1 MASNDLS
8 SLQEEGNTNSEE
20 DPDNQTDEGPGNDT
34 TDPEGL
40 DNDTTDL
47 EGLDNETILKE
58 SKKVSIFCRNCLS
71 PYYGVKG
78 QCGSIILKCT
88 KCYHRDVITEDELQD
103 TSLEHSESIAKGGN
117 MILNRFSKIL
127 LENNELQKID
137 LEEQSVVNDEL
148 RELTE
153 ALPHITGIMKQTF
166 IEMHRITDE
175 HRKVHNADMLRM
187 LRQAGQGEDLENVP
201 THGSNETNDLVILPE
216 LYKIPEDE
224 MEKYR
229 MFGRRGVQE
238 ADKYIL
244 NVGITMKQLGSIPL
258 FQGRLLGYCKLAR
271 CSKYGPNS
279 SNTQIIKSQ
288 DKVENNS
295 PENKRNVDQDQSYN
309 TAVDNNL
316 TAAHSSSEQSTIA
329 PTVVDTPLVDNNLT
343 AEHSS
348 SEQSTIAPTVVD
360 KPSVDNNLTAEH
372 SSSEQSTIAPTVVDK
387 PSVDNNL
394 TAAHSSNEQ
403 STIAPTVVDK
413 PFGTPIQDKMELS
426 DESNLLAD
434 TEPPILPTDTEPPIL
449 PTDNISAGTES
460 PIIPTDT
467 EPPILPTDNISA
479 GTESPIIPTDTEPPI
494 LPTDN
499 ISSDTEQPILPTYG
513 LSQACSAPEMDELT
527 SKIEEVTNL
536 QNLSDRIQ
544 QIHKRKREK
553 FIQQFEEYDN
563 TKGDES
569 DDETVD
575 NINSHLQDE
584 EREDS
589 SDENDTTELE
599 YLSELFNF
607 SEFLQSTKEQKQLA
621 EFIPKDIV
629 LLKETNHFTYVEVR
643 EAFNEITT
651 SMINRAAAA
660 KIQRLRNTQSAIKRA
675 ARSMAEQVDQVQN
688 EMIKELQ
695 MAYRAKQLKAEK
707 QKKQLEEHQE
717 TLQHY
722 RHLIAHYERT
732 GDIARLFEVLQ
743 LIRDYNKQN

>member
-360 KPSVDNNLTAEH
+360 KPSVDNNLTA
-372 SSSEQSTIAPTVVDK
+372 
-387 PSVDNNL
+387 
-394 TAAHSSNEQ
+394 AHSSNEQ

-434 TEPPILPTDTEPPIL
+434 TEPPILPTDT
-449 PTDNISAGTES
+449 D
-460 PIIPTDT
+460 
-467 EPPILPTDNISA
+467 PPILPTDNISA

>member
-20 DPDNQTDEGPGNDT
+20 DPDNQTDAGPGNDT

-78 QCGSIILKCT
+78 QGGSIILKCT

-187 LRQAGQGEDLENVP
+187 LRQAGQGKDLENVP

-244 NVGITMKQLGSIPL
+244 NVGITMKQLGSMPL

-271 CSKYGPNS
+271 CSKYGANS
-279 SNTQIIKSQ
+279 SNTQINKSQ

-316 TAAHSSSEQSTIA
+316 TAE
-329 PTVVDTPLVDNNLT
+329 
-343 AEHSS
+343 
-348 SEQSTIAPTVVD
+348 
-360 KPSVDNNLTAEH
+360 
-372 SSSEQSTIAPTVVDK
+372 
-387 PSVDNNL
+387 
-394 TAAHSSNEQ
+394 HSSNEQ
-403 STIAPTVVDK
+403 STIVPTVVDK

-426 DESNLLAD
+426 DESNLLAGTESPILPTDTEPFILPTDNIPSD
-434 TEPPILPTDTEPPIL
+434 TEPPILPTD
-449 PTDNISAGTES
+449 
-460 PIIPTDT
+460 
-467 EPPILPTDNISA
+467 
-479 GTESPIIPTDTEPPI
+479 
-494 LPTDN
+494 
-499 ISSDTEQPILPTYG
+499 G

-536 QNLSDRIQ
+536 RNLSDRIQ

-563 TKGDES
+563 TKSDES

-584 EREDS
+584 KQEDS

-599 YLSELFNF
+599 YLSELLNF

>member
-1 MASNDLS
+1 
-8 SLQEEGNTNSEE
+8 
-20 DPDNQTDEGPGNDT
+20 
-34 TDPEGL
+34 
-40 DNDTTDL
+40 
-47 EGLDNETILKE
+47 
-58 SKKVSIFCRNCLS
+58 
-71 PYYGVKG
+71 
-78 QCGSIILKCT
+78 
-88 KCYHRDVITEDELQD
+88 
-103 TSLEHSESIAKGGN
+103 

-309 TAVDNNL
+309 TAADNNL

>member
-1 MASNDLS
+1 MASNDSS
-8 SLQEEGNTNSEE
+8 SLHEEGNNNSEE
-20 DPDNQTDEGPGNDT
+20 DPDNQTNEGPGNDT

-40 DNDTTDL
+40 DNETTDL
-47 EGLDNETILKE
+47 EGLDNETILTE

-78 QCGSIILKCT
+78 QGGSIILKCK
-88 KCYHRDVITEDELQD
+88 KCYHRDVITEDDLQD

-137 LEEQSVVNDEL
+137 LEEKSVVNDEL

-201 THGSNETNDLVILPE
+201 THGSNETNDLMILPE

-229 MFGRRGVQE
+229 MFGRSGVQE

-244 NVGITMKQLGSIPL
+244 NVGITMKQLGSMPL
-258 FQGRLLGYCKLAR
+258 FQCRLLGYCKLAR
-271 CSKYGPNS
+271 CSKYGANI

-295 PENKRNVDQDQSYN
+295 PENKTNVDELQDQLYN
-309 TAVDNNL
+309 TA
-316 TAAHSSSEQSTIA
+316 
-329 PTVVDTPLVDNNLT
+329 VDNNLT

-348 SEQSTIAPTVVD
+348 SKQSTIAPTVAD
-360 KPSVDNNLTAEH
+360 KPSVDYNLTAEH
-372 SSSEQSTIAPTVVDK
+372 SSSKQSIIAPTVVD
-387 PSVDNNL
+387 N
-394 TAAHSSNEQ
+394 
-403 STIAPTVVDK
+403 

-426 DESNLLAD
+426 DKSNLLSD
-434 TEPPILPTDTEPPIL
+434 TEPPILPTD
-449 PTDNISAGTES
+449 
-460 PIIPTDT
+460 
-467 EPPILPTDNISA
+467 
-479 GTESPIIPTDTEPPI
+479 
-494 LPTDN
+494 
-499 ISSDTEQPILPTYG
+499 G
-513 LSQACSAPEMDELT
+513 LSQACGAPEMDELT

-536 QNLSDRIQ
+536 QDLSDKIQ
-544 QIHKRKREK
+544 QIHKTKREK
-553 FIQQFEEYDN
+553 FKQQFEEYDN

-575 NINSHLQDE
+575 NVNSHLQDE
-584 EREDS
+584 EQEDS
-589 SDENDTTELE
+589 SDDNDTTELE
-599 YLSELFNF
+599 YLSELLNF

-621 EFIPKDIV
+621 AFIPKDIV

-660 KIQRLRNTQSAIKRA
+660 KIQRLRNTQFAIKRA

-707 QKKQLEEHQE
+707 QKKQLEEQQE
-717 TLQHY
+717 TLEHY

-743 LIRDYNKQN
+743 LIRDYNKEN

>member
-309 TAVDNNL
+309 TAADNNL

-329 PTVVDTPLVDNNLT
+329 PTVVDTPL
-343 AEHSS
+343 
-348 SEQSTIAPTVVD
+348 
-360 KPSVDNNLTAEH
+360 VDNNLTAEH

-434 TEPPILPTDTEPPIL
+434 TEPPIL
-449 PTDNISAGTES
+449 
-460 PIIPTDT
+460 
-467 EPPILPTDNISA
+467 
-479 GTESPIIPTDTEPPI
+479 PTDTEPPI

>member
-1 MASNDLS
+1 
-8 SLQEEGNTNSEE
+8 
-20 DPDNQTDEGPGNDT
+20 
-34 TDPEGL
+34 
-40 DNDTTDL
+40 
-47 EGLDNETILKE
+47 
-58 SKKVSIFCRNCLS
+58 
-71 PYYGVKG
+71 
-78 QCGSIILKCT
+78 
-88 KCYHRDVITEDELQD
+88 
-103 TSLEHSESIAKGGN
+103 

-329 PTVVDTPLVDNNLT
+329 PTVVDTPLVDTNLT

-434 TEPPILPTDTEPPIL
+434 TEPPIL
-449 PTDNISAGTES
+449 
-460 PIIPTDT
+460 PTDT

>member
-78 QCGSIILKCT
+78 QGGSIILKCT

-329 PTVVDTPLVDNNLT
+329 PTVVDTPLVDT
-343 AEHSS
+343 
-348 SEQSTIAPTVVD
+348 
-360 KPSVDNNLTAEH
+360 NLTAEH

-434 TEPPILPTDTEPPIL
+434 TEPPIL
-449 PTDNISAGTES
+449 
-460 PIIPTDT
+460 PTDT

>member
-1 MASNDLS
+1 
-8 SLQEEGNTNSEE
+8 
-20 DPDNQTDEGPGNDT
+20 
-34 TDPEGL
+34 
-40 DNDTTDL
+40 
-47 EGLDNETILKE
+47 
-58 SKKVSIFCRNCLS
+58 
-71 PYYGVKG
+71 
-78 QCGSIILKCT
+78 
-88 KCYHRDVITEDELQD
+88 
-103 TSLEHSESIAKGGN
+103 

-187 LRQAGQGEDLENVP
+187 LRQAGQGKDLENVP

-244 NVGITMKQLGSIPL
+244 NVGITMKQLGSMPL

-271 CSKYGPNS
+271 CSKYGANS
-279 SNTQIIKSQ
+279 SNTQINKSQ

-316 TAAHSSSEQSTIA
+316 TAE
-329 PTVVDTPLVDNNLT
+329 
-343 AEHSS
+343 
-348 SEQSTIAPTVVD
+348 
-360 KPSVDNNLTAEH
+360 
-372 SSSEQSTIAPTVVDK
+372 
-387 PSVDNNL
+387 
-394 TAAHSSNEQ
+394 HSSNEQ
-403 STIAPTVVDK
+403 STIVPTVVDK

-426 DESNLLAD
+426 DESNLLAGTESPILPTDTEPFILPTDNIPSD
-434 TEPPILPTDTEPPIL
+434 TEPPILPTD
-449 PTDNISAGTES
+449 
-460 PIIPTDT
+460 
-467 EPPILPTDNISA
+467 
-479 GTESPIIPTDTEPPI
+479 
-494 LPTDN
+494 
-499 ISSDTEQPILPTYG
+499 G

-536 QNLSDRIQ
+536 RNLSDRIQ

-563 TKGDES
+563 TKSDES

-584 EREDS
+584 KQEDS

-599 YLSELFNF
+599 YLSELLNF

>member
-329 PTVVDTPLVDNNLT
+329 PTVVD
-343 AEHSS
+343 
-348 SEQSTIAPTVVD
+348 
-360 KPSVDNNLTAEH
+360 
-372 SSSEQSTIAPTVVDK
+372 K

-434 TEPPILPTDTEPPIL
+434 TEPPIL
-449 PTDNISAGTES
+449 
-460 PIIPTDT
+460 PTDT

>member
-78 QCGSIILKCT
+78 QGGSIILKCT

-467 EPPILPTDNISA
+467 EPPILPTDNIS
-479 GTESPIIPTDTEPPI
+479 
-494 LPTDN
+494 
-499 ISSDTEQPILPTYG
+499 SDTEQPILPTYG

>member
-1 MASNDLS
+1 MASNDSS
-8 SLQEEGNTNSEE
+8 SLHEEGNNNSEE

-40 DNDTTDL
+40 DNETTDL
-47 EGLDNETILKE
+47 EGLDNETILTE

-78 QCGSIILKCT
+78 QGGSIILKCK
-88 KCYHRDVITEDELQD
+88 KCYHRDVITEDDLQD

-137 LEEQSVVNDEL
+137 LEEQSVVNDEF
-148 RELTE
+148 RELTQ

-244 NVGITMKQLGSIPL
+244 NVGITMKQLGSMPL

-271 CSKYGPNS
+271 CFKYGANI

-295 PENKRNVDQDQSYN
+295 PENKTNVDELQDQLYN
-309 TAVDNNL
+309 TAVDY
-316 TAAHSSSEQSTIA
+316 
-329 PTVVDTPLVDNNLT
+329 NLT

-348 SEQSTIAPTVVD
+348 SKQSIIAPTVVD
-360 KPSVDNNLTAEH
+360 N
-372 SSSEQSTIAPTVVDK
+372 
-387 PSVDNNL
+387 
-394 TAAHSSNEQ
+394 
-403 STIAPTVVDK
+403 

-426 DESNLLAD
+426 DKSNLLSD
-434 TEPPILPTDTEPPIL
+434 TEPPIFPTDTEPL
-449 PTDNISAGTES
+449 
-460 PIIPTDT
+460 
-467 EPPILPTDNISA
+467 
-479 GTESPIIPTDTEPPI
+479 I

-499 ISSDTEQPILPTYG
+499 ISSDTEPPILPTDG
-513 LSQACSAPEMDELT
+513 LSQACGAPEMDELT

-536 QNLSDRIQ
+536 QDLSDKIQ
-544 QIHKRKREK
+544 QIHKTKREK
-553 FIQQFEEYDN
+553 FKQQFEEYDN

-575 NINSHLQDE
+575 NVNSHLQDE
-584 EREDS
+584 EQEDS
-589 SDENDTTELE
+589 SDDNDTTELE
-599 YLSELFNF
+599 YLSELLNF

-660 KIQRLRNTQSAIKRA
+660 KIQRLRNTQFAIKRA
-675 ARSMAEQVDQVQN
+675 ARSMAEQVDQVHT
-688 EMIKELQ
+688 EMIKEFQ
-695 MAYRAKQLKAEK
+695 MAYRAKKLKAEK
-707 QKKQLEEHQE
+707 QKKQLEEQQE
-717 TLQHY
+717 TLEHY

-743 LIRDYNKQN
+743 LIRDYNKEN

>member
-309 TAVDNNL
+309 TAADNNL

-434 TEPPILPTDTEPPIL
+434 TEPPIL
-449 PTDNISAGTES
+449 
-460 PIIPTDT
+460 PTDT

>member
-1 MASNDLS
+1 M
-8 SLQEEGNTNSEE
+8 
-20 DPDNQTDEGPGNDT
+20 
-34 TDPEGL
+34 
-40 DNDTTDL
+40 
-47 EGLDNETILKE
+47 
-58 SKKVSIFCRNCLS
+58 
-71 PYYGVKG
+71 
-78 QCGSIILKCT
+78 CT

-187 LRQAGQGEDLENVP
+187 LRQAGQGKDLENVP

-244 NVGITMKQLGSIPL
+244 NVGITMKQLGSMPL

-271 CSKYGPNS
+271 CSKYGANS
-279 SNTQIIKSQ
+279 SNTQINKSQ

-316 TAAHSSSEQSTIA
+316 TAE
-329 PTVVDTPLVDNNLT
+329 
-343 AEHSS
+343 
-348 SEQSTIAPTVVD
+348 
-360 KPSVDNNLTAEH
+360 
-372 SSSEQSTIAPTVVDK
+372 
-387 PSVDNNL
+387 
-394 TAAHSSNEQ
+394 HSSNEQ
-403 STIAPTVVDK
+403 STIVPTVVDK

-426 DESNLLAD
+426 DESNLLAGTESPILPTDTEPFILPTDNIPSD
-434 TEPPILPTDTEPPIL
+434 TEPPILPTD
-449 PTDNISAGTES
+449 
-460 PIIPTDT
+460 
-467 EPPILPTDNISA
+467 
-479 GTESPIIPTDTEPPI
+479 
-494 LPTDN
+494 
-499 ISSDTEQPILPTYG
+499 G

-536 QNLSDRIQ
+536 RNLSDRIQ

-563 TKGDES
+563 TKSDES

-584 EREDS
+584 KQEDS

-599 YLSELFNF
+599 YLSELLNF

>member
-467 EPPILPTDNISA
+467 EPPILPTDNIS
-479 GTESPIIPTDTEPPI
+479 
-494 LPTDN
+494 
-499 ISSDTEQPILPTYG
+499 SDTEQPILPTYG

>member
-20 DPDNQTDEGPGNDT
+20 DPDNQTDAGPGNDT
-34 TDPEGL
+34 TDPEDL

-47 EGLDNETILKE
+47 EGMDNETILKE

-78 QCGSIILKCT
+78 QGGSIILKCT

-187 LRQAGQGEDLENVP
+187 LRQAGQGKDLENVP

-244 NVGITMKQLGSIPL
+244 NVGITMKQLGSMPL

-271 CSKYGPNS
+271 CSKYGANS
-279 SNTQIIKSQ
+279 SNTQINKSQ

-316 TAAHSSSEQSTIA
+316 TAE
-329 PTVVDTPLVDNNLT
+329 
-343 AEHSS
+343 
-348 SEQSTIAPTVVD
+348 
-360 KPSVDNNLTAEH
+360 
-372 SSSEQSTIAPTVVDK
+372 
-387 PSVDNNL
+387 
-394 TAAHSSNEQ
+394 HSSNEQ
-403 STIAPTVVDK
+403 STIVPTVVDK

-426 DESNLLAD
+426 DESNLLA
-434 TEPPILPTDTEPPIL
+434 
-449 PTDNISAGTES
+449 GTES

-467 EPPILPTDNISA
+467 EPFILPTDNIPS
-479 GTESPIIPTDTEPPI
+479 DTEPPI
-494 LPTDN
+494 LPTD
-499 ISSDTEQPILPTYG
+499 G

-536 QNLSDRIQ
+536 RNLSDRIQ

-563 TKGDES
+563 TKSDES

-584 EREDS
+584 KQEDS

-599 YLSELFNF
+599 YLSELLNF

>member
-479 GTESPIIPTDTEPPI
+479 GTE
-494 LPTDN
+494 
-499 ISSDTEQPILPTYG
+499 QPILPTYG

>member
-309 TAVDNNL
+309 TAADNNL

-329 PTVVDTPLVDNNLT
+329 PTVVDTPL
-343 AEHSS
+343 
-348 SEQSTIAPTVVD
+348 
-360 KPSVDNNLTAEH
+360 VDNNLTAEH

-434 TEPPILPTDTEPPIL
+434 TEPPIL
-449 PTDNISAGTES
+449 
-460 PIIPTDT
+460 PTDT

>member
-8 SLQEEGNTNSEE
+8 SLQEEGNTHSEE
-20 DPDNQTDEGPGNDT
+20 DPDNQTDAGPGNDT

-78 QCGSIILKCT
+78 QGGSIILKCT

-244 NVGITMKQLGSIPL
+244 NVGITMKQLGSMPL

-271 CSKYGPNS
+271 CSKYGANS
-279 SNTQIIKSQ
+279 SNTQINKSQ

-316 TAAHSSSEQSTIA
+316 TAE
-329 PTVVDTPLVDNNLT
+329 
-343 AEHSS
+343 
-348 SEQSTIAPTVVD
+348 
-360 KPSVDNNLTAEH
+360 
-372 SSSEQSTIAPTVVDK
+372 
-387 PSVDNNL
+387 
-394 TAAHSSNEQ
+394 HSSNEQ
-403 STIAPTVVDK
+403 STIVPTVVDK

-426 DESNLLAD
+426 DESNLLAGTESPILPTDTEPFILPTDNIPSD
-434 TEPPILPTDTEPPIL
+434 TEPPILPTD
-449 PTDNISAGTES
+449 
-460 PIIPTDT
+460 
-467 EPPILPTDNISA
+467 
-479 GTESPIIPTDTEPPI
+479 
-494 LPTDN
+494 
-499 ISSDTEQPILPTYG
+499 G

-536 QNLSDRIQ
+536 RNLSDRIQ

-563 TKGDES
+563 TKSDES

-584 EREDS
+584 KQEDS

-599 YLSELFNF
+599 YLSELLNF

>member
-329 PTVVDTPLVDNNLT
+329 PTVVDTPLVDT
-343 AEHSS
+343 
-348 SEQSTIAPTVVD
+348 
-360 KPSVDNNLTAEH
+360 NLTAEH

-434 TEPPILPTDTEPPIL
+434 TEPPIL
-449 PTDNISAGTES
+449 
-460 PIIPTDT
+460 PTDT

>member
-78 QCGSIILKCT
+78 QGGSIILKCT

-360 KPSVDNNLTAEH
+360 KPSVDNNLTA
-372 SSSEQSTIAPTVVDK
+372 
-387 PSVDNNL
+387 
-394 TAAHSSNEQ
+394 AHSSNEQ

-434 TEPPILPTDTEPPIL
+434 TEPPIL
-449 PTDNISAGTES
+449 
-460 PIIPTDT
+460 
-467 EPPILPTDNISA
+467 
-479 GTESPIIPTDTEPPI
+479 PTDTEPPI

>member
-1 MASNDLS
+1 
-8 SLQEEGNTNSEE
+8 
-20 DPDNQTDEGPGNDT
+20 
-34 TDPEGL
+34 
-40 DNDTTDL
+40 
-47 EGLDNETILKE
+47 
-58 SKKVSIFCRNCLS
+58 
-71 PYYGVKG
+71 
-78 QCGSIILKCT
+78 
-88 KCYHRDVITEDELQD
+88 
-103 TSLEHSESIAKGGN
+103 

-309 TAVDNNL
+309 TAADNNL

-434 TEPPILPTDTEPPIL
+434 TEPPIL
-449 PTDNISAGTES
+449 
-460 PIIPTDT
+460 PTDT

>member
-360 KPSVDNNLTAEH
+360 KPSVDNNLTA
-372 SSSEQSTIAPTVVDK
+372 
-387 PSVDNNL
+387 
-394 TAAHSSNEQ
+394 AHSSNEQ

-434 TEPPILPTDTEPPIL
+434 TEPPIL
-449 PTDNISAGTES
+449 
-460 PIIPTDT
+460 PTDT